1 MPNLVNSE
9 KSSGILPL
17 CQAKSQFFTFSCL
30 SIIFGPRG
38 ISGYPKHGPQ
48 STRWNITSVTNTAV
62 PLRRNFRCVQ
72 KPLFFLIIS
81 YNQVIVRPE
90 NFTATTSRHAA
101 FTQFNFVSQDLIALA
116 QEAKVDPKVDHFGLL
131 DSRLSILVYGIIA
144 KMCLVFQLE
153 GFMSLKIC
161 SSA

>member
-17 CQAKSQFFTFSCL
+17 CQAKSHFFTFSCL

-38 ISGYPKHGPQ
+38 ISGYPIHDSQ
-48 STRWNITSVTNTAV
+48 STRWITTRFTNTTV
-62 PLRRNFRCVQ
+62 PLRWNFRCVQ

-81 YNQVIVRPE
+81 YNQVIMGPE

-101 FTQFNFVSQDLIALA
+101 ITQFNFVSQDLIVLA

-131 DSRLSILVYGIIA
+131 DSIKLLGAHGGFYLFCILLGGLATQSCGYFF
-144 KMCLVFQLE
+144 L
-153 GFMSLKIC
+153 
-161 SSA
+161 